1 MEPQTEDIPLD
12 PAPDQEWEDIVD
24 AVPRYAGR
32 DLCAFAL
39 PVEPETIV
47 EVQLL
52 RMKMYRHI
60 STIKDIAREADAE
73 RTAPKRNDAGKV
85 VKKQPIDKIEPGI
98 IWFLNTTGC
107 RHRCIL
113 EYMRFPDVFEDKE
126 QQSWCCDNC
135 AIRKGITIAMP
146 RGYDVP
152 EPASLHGAAKCNAPS
167 RIDWNVINEGVQS
180 RPDYSQ
186 PAETFLLSVLKTWR
200 KHIFMKMVERGAMS
214 KFVPEQVVLSD
225 RAIKEIISKKQLK
238 HVVTPAGL
246 HLALTRAKVDV
257 DSNVLREKD
266 IVEMFNMIDSAF
278 EMLER
283 GNLRLSRWS
292 YLSWQCSKYYYRF
305 NAFIRK
311 LHCHVRK

>member
-1 MEPQTEDIPLD
+1 
-12 PAPDQEWEDIVD
+12 
-24 AVPRYAGR
+24 
-32 DLCAFAL
+32 
-39 PVEPETIV
+39 
-47 EVQLL
+47 
-52 RMKMYRHI
+52 MKM
-60 STIKDIAREADAE
+60 
-73 RTAPKRNDAGKV
+73 
-85 VKKQPIDKIEPGI
+85 
-98 IWFLNTTGC
+98 L
-107 RHRCIL
+107 
-113 EYMRFPDVFEDKE
+113 
-126 QQSWCCDNC
+126 
-135 AIRKGITIAMP
+135 
-146 RGYDVP
+146 
-152 EPASLHGAAKCNAPS
+152 
-167 RIDWNVINEGVQS
+167 
-180 RPDYSQ
+180 
-186 PAETFLLSVLKTWR
+186 
-200 KHIFMKMVERGAMS
+200 ERGAMS

>member
-1 MEPQTEDIPLD
+1 
-12 PAPDQEWEDIVD
+12 
-24 AVPRYAGR
+24 
-32 DLCAFAL
+32 
-39 PVEPETIV
+39 
-47 EVQLL
+47 
-52 RMKMYRHI
+52 MKM
-60 STIKDIAREADAE
+60 
-73 RTAPKRNDAGKV
+73 
-85 VKKQPIDKIEPGI
+85 
-98 IWFLNTTGC
+98 L
-107 RHRCIL
+107 
-113 EYMRFPDVFEDKE
+113 
-126 QQSWCCDNC
+126 
-135 AIRKGITIAMP
+135 
-146 RGYDVP
+146 
-152 EPASLHGAAKCNAPS
+152 
-167 RIDWNVINEGVQS
+167 
-180 RPDYSQ
+180 
-186 PAETFLLSVLKTWR
+186 
-200 KHIFMKMVERGAMS
+200 ERGAMS

-311 LHCHVRK
+311 LQCHVRK